1 MAYPYAVAALLPTA
15 DRPDGDR
22 LSWALGYQPDPAQG
36 FSTFSVP
43 LSATGA
49 EPATHYG
56 FNAQA
61 TAPEFVAL
69 LQGAA
74 SGQLPPVDWAAYG
87 LTAARVLAVVAA
99 MEFEVVDTA
108 AAPWPGLLA
117 RVGVER
123 IIPEEYV

>member
-1 MAYPYAVAALLPTA
+1 MKYAVAAILPAA

-43 LSATGA
+43 LSADGV

-69 LQGAA
+69 LQGAQG
-74 SGQLPPVDWAAYG
+74 GQLPPVDWAAYG
-87 LTAARVLAVVAA
+87 LTAARVLDVVAA
-99 MEFEVVDTA
+99 MEFEITDPA
-108 AAPWPGLLA
+108 SAPWPGLLA
-117 RVGVER
+117 RAGVQR
-123 IIPEEYV
+123 VRVEEAQ